1 MKKPS
6 GPLIGFVSVLVS
18 LAVAELFLS
27 HFFPYPDPFA
37 NDKKILR
44 ASYVPSYFPPHF
56 KMKFEIEDGL
66 PGVKPG
72 EVNFSVNNMGFRGD
86 DITEPKPAGEFRIFL
101 VGGSTTE
108 CRLVDDADE
117 PGRELQNLLNSKLG
131 GTSGVKVYNTGKSGD
146 KTFDHIAIMGHRLVH
161 LEPDLIVVL
170 AGINDLIIAAN
181 GADYLH
187 LSEVDSQ
194 ELHLGALL
202 KYAATDFQIGRRVFR
217 LVHKIGPQTD
227 QQAFQEISKQTNV
240 RRQAQFRMTRPVSAD
255 PPRTDITDYRSNLLT
270 ILGIAEAHRIPIIL
284 MTQASTWNS
293 KVDSNVEQW
302 HWMGRAFEKHTY
314 REDLLDTALE
324 SYNDV
329 ARQLGE
335 ESQVPVLDLARVIPK
350 SLEFFYDDCHFN
362 LKGAQKV
369 ASLLSELI
377 VQKYLVHLPAG
388 GTKRDSGAAAR

>member
-1 MKKPS
+1 
-6 GPLIGFVSVLVS
+6 
-18 LAVAELFLS
+18 
-27 HFFPYPDPFA
+27 
-37 NDKKILR
+37 
-44 ASYVPSYFPPHF
+44 
-56 KMKFEIEDGL
+56 MKFEIEDGL

-131 GTSGVKVYNTGKSGD
+131 GNSGVKVYNTGKSGD

-170 AGINDLIIAAN
+170 AGINGLIIAAN

-227 QQAFQEISKQTNV
+227 QQAFQEISKQTNF
-240 RRQAQFRMTRPVSAD
+240 RRRSQSRMARPVSSD
-255 PPRTDITDYRSNLLT
+255 PPRTDLAHYRNNLLT
-270 ILGIAEAHRIPIIL
+270 IVGIARAHRVPLIL
-284 MTQASTWNS
+284 ITQASTWNS
-293 KVDSNVEQW
+293 KIDSQAEKW
-302 HWMGRAFEKHTY
+302 HWMGLAFDDQTY
-314 REDLLDTALE
+314 REDFLDNALE

-329 ARQLGE
+329 ARQLGAE
-335 ESQVPVLDLARVIPK
+335 DQVPVLDLARVIPK

-377 VQKYLVHLPAG
+377 VQKNLVHLPAD
-388 GTKRDSGAAAR
+388 GTNAGSGAAAR